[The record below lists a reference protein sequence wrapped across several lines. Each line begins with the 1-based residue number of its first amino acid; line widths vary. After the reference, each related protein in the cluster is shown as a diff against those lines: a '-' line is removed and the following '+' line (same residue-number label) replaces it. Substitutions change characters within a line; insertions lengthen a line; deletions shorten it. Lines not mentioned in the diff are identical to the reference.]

1 MARGLRQT
9 MTHPT
14 VGTMPVTASPLR
26 FSDTPVQYDRPP
38 PLLGQHTQEILR
50 EVLGLTDEQIAAL
63 PLCTTIAT
71 P

>member
-1 MARGLRQT
+1 
-9 MTHPT
+9 
-14 VGTMPVTASPLR
+14 MPVTASPLR